1 MKRILIH
8 RSCYVICWI
17 HKITGQTGK
26 MSWLGER
33 LNRLPQNN
41 SMITNQL
48 TPWLE
53 LLCPQ
58 LRESFEVWRRVET
71 PQNPPASGDPGPPG
85 AIWRYPK
92 TTTENTP
99 LGPSNLQMSLV
110 NVLSYLTVTW
120 PWTYSLDPGGVSQLH
135 DPGVATKRTPDQG
148 SHCGQEI

>member
-1 MKRILIH
+1 
-8 RSCYVICWI
+8 
-17 HKITGQTGK
+17 
-26 MSWLGER
+26 
-33 LNRLPQNN
+33 
-41 SMITNQL
+41 MITNQL

-110 NVLSYLTVTW
+110 NVLSYLTVT
-120 PWTYSLDPGGVSQLH
+120 
-135 DPGVATKRTPDQG
+135 
-148 SHCGQEI
+148 